1 MDIGIDLGTA
11 SVLIYVKDKGIVL
24 EEPSVVAV
32 NHRTDKV
39 LSVGTD
45 AYNMIG
51 KTPAYISAVR
61 PLKDGIVCDYKVAE
75 AMIQHFIRKVCDDK
89 LIKPRIAL
97 CVPSGITDVE
107 SNAVM
112 DVALAAGARKV
123 FLVEEPV
130 AAAIGAGVDLSR
142 ANGNMI
148 VDIGGGTTD
157 IAVLSLN
164 GIVNKNSIRVAGD
177 IFSDVI
183 IRHVRSK
190 HGVLIGERMADYLK
204 REIGS
209 VHYDENKTA
218 VAKGRHL
225 ESGLPSAVEVSREEL
240 YEPLL
245 KEAMQIVDAVRG
257 VIDLTPPELVGDLSE
272 NGIILTGGGALLHG
286 MDRLLT
292 QHTKIN
298 SKVAE
303 NPIQCVAI
311 GTGLSFDY
319 MDVLVDGFMTPSM
332 KKF

>member
-11 SVLIYVKDKGIVL
+11 TVLIYVKEKGIVL

-32 NHRTDKV
+32 NHRTEKI
-39 LSVGTD
+39 LSVGSD

-61 PLKDGIVCDYKVAE
+61 PLKEGIVCDYKVAE

-89 LIKPRIAL
+89 LVKPRIAL

-112 DVALAAGARKV
+112 DVAIAAGARKV

-164 GIVNKNSIRVAGD
+164 GIVNKKSVKVAGD
-177 IFSDVI
+177 VFSETI

-190 HGVLIGERMADYLK
+190 HGVLIGERMADSLK
-204 REIGS
+204 KEIGS
-209 VHYDENKTA
+209 VDYEENKTA
-218 VAKGRHL
+218 TAKGRNL
-225 ESGLPSAVEVSREEL
+225 ENGLPCAITISREEL

-245 KEAMQIVDAVRG
+245 KEAMQIVSAVKE
-257 VIDLTPPELVGDLSE
+257 VIERTPPELVGDLSE

-286 MDRLLT
+286 MDSLLSR
-292 QHTKIN
+292 HTKIH
-298 SKVAE
+298 SRVAE
-303 NPIQCVAI
+303 NPVQCVAI

-319 MDVLVDGFMTPSM
+319 MDTLLDGFMTPSM

>member
-1 MDIGIDLGTA
+1 
-11 SVLIYVKDKGIVL
+11 
-24 EEPSVVAV
+24 
-32 NHRTDKV
+32 
-39 LSVGTD
+39 
-45 AYNMIG
+45 
-51 KTPAYISAVR
+51 
-61 PLKDGIVCDYKVAE
+61 
-75 AMIQHFIRKVCDDK
+75 
-89 LIKPRIAL
+89 
-97 CVPSGITDVE
+97 
-107 SNAVM
+107 
-112 DVALAAGARKV
+112 
-123 FLVEEPV
+123 
-130 AAAIGAGVDLSR
+130 VDLSK

-209 VHYDENKTA
+209 VFYDENKTA

-257 VIDLTPPELVGDLSE
+257 VIELTPPELVGDLSE

>member
-1 MDIGIDLGTA
+1 MA
-11 SVLIYVKDKGIVL
+11 
-24 EEPSVVAV
+24 
-32 NHRTDKV
+32 
-39 LSVGTD
+39 
-45 AYNMIG
+45 
-51 KTPAYISAVR
+51 
-61 PLKDGIVCDYKVAE
+61 
-75 AMIQHFIRKVCDDK
+75 
-89 LIKPRIAL
+89 
-97 CVPSGITDVE
+97 
-107 SNAVM
+107 
-112 DVALAAGARKV
+112 
-123 FLVEEPV
+123 V
-130 AAAIGAGVDLSR
+130 AAAIGAGVDLSK

-257 VIDLTPPELVGDLSE
+257 VIELTPPELVGDLSE

>member
-11 SVLIYVKDKGIVL
+11 TVLIYVKEKGIVL

-32 NHRTDKV
+32 DHRTEKV
-39 LSVGTD
+39 LRVGSA

-51 KTPAYISAVR
+51 KTPAYITAVR
-61 PLKDGIVCDYKVAE
+61 PLKGGIVCDYKVAE

-89 LIKPRIAL
+89 LVKPRIAL

-107 SNAVM
+107 ANAVM

-130 AAAIGAGVDLSR
+130 AAAIGAGVDLSK
-142 ANGNMI
+142 ADGNMI
-148 VDIGGGTTD
+148 VDIGGGTSD

-164 GIVNKNSIRVAGD
+164 GIVNKKSVKVAGD
-177 IFSDVI
+177 VFSEII

-204 REIGS
+204 KEIGS
-209 VHYDENKTA
+209 VDYEENKTA
-218 VAKGRHL
+218 TAKGRSL
-225 ESGLPSAVEVSREEL
+225 ENGLPCAITVSREEL

-245 KEAMQIVDAVRG
+245 KEAMQIVAAVKE
-257 VIDLTPPELVGDLSE
+257 VIELTPPELVGDLSE

-286 MDRLLT
+286 MDRLLSR
-292 QHTKIN
+292 HTKIH
-298 SKVAE
+298 SRVAE
-303 NPIQCVAI
+303 NPVQCVAI
-311 GTGLSFDY
+311 GTGRSFDY
-319 MDVLVDGFMTPSM
+319 MDTLMDGFMSPSM

>member
-257 VIDLTPPELVGDLSE
+257 VIELTPPELVGDLSE

-286 MDRLLT
+286 IQKSTAKWQRTRSSALPSVRVCPLT
-292 QHTKIN
+292 IWMYWWT
-298 SKVAE
+298 A
-303 NPIQCVAI
+303 
-311 GTGLSFDY
+311 L
-319 MDVLVDGFMTPSM
+319 
-332 KKF
+332 